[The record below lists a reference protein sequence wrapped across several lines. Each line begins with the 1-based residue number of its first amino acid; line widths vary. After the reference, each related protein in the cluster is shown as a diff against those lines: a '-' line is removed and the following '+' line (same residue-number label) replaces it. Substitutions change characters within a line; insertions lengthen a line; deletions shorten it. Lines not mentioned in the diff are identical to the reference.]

1 MNQLEKFN
9 NNYPVQVELTVQ
21 WGDMDAFNHVNNAM
35 YFKYF
40 ETARI
45 AYFEKLGVMGGSL
58 KENVAPILAETNCR
72 YKLPLNYPDTITV
85 GARIIENHSHGF
97 MMEYAVFSQQHKK
110 ISSIGTGRIV
120 MLNYAT
126 HEKVR
131 VDSDLLA
138 KIKEIEGHSII
149 KLRDE

>member
-9 NNYPVQVELTVQ
+9 NNYPVHVELTVQ
-21 WGDMDAFNHVNNAM
+21 WGDMDAFNHVNNVM

-45 AYFEKLGVMGGSL
+45 AYFEKVGVMGASL
-58 KENVAPILAETNCR
+58 EQNVAPILAETTCR

-85 GARIIENHSHGF
+85 GAKIIENHSHGF
-97 MMEYAVFSQQHKK
+97 MMEYAVYSHQHKM

-126 HEKVR
+126 HEKIR
-131 VDSDLLA
+131 VDSGLLS
-138 KIKEIEGHSII
+138 KIEKIENVS
-149 KLRDE
+149 

>member
-9 NNYPVQVELTVQ
+9 NNYPVQVEIIVQ

-45 AYFEKLGVMGGSL
+45 AYFEKLGVMGDDL
-58 KENVAPILAETNCR
+58 EDNVAPILAETNCR
-72 YKLPLNYPDTITV
+72 YKLPLNYPDSIMV
-85 GARIIENHSHGF
+85 GAKIIENHSHGF
-97 MMEYAVFSQQHKK
+97 MMEYAVYSHQHKK

-126 HEKVR
+126 HEKVK
-131 VDSDLLA
+131 VDNALLE
-138 KIKEIEGHSII
+138 KIEKIESHSQYS
-149 KLRDE
+149 